1 MTRQQIADC
10 LGKHIVKVN
19 NAFQAAIKEHP
30 ELDIEDKTFNATLGI
45 GKDYT
50 LEQILIAMSYFR
62 DGNGLTELEKA
73 MLEDEFTMRPAPK
86 AKAIGISGTEEFLER
101 LKNRK
106 KLKCCAT
113 CAYCIKSSVRNN
125 KPTLKPYCNLWDKF
139 LHIIKADPY
148 KDHCRS
154 WEYSNKEP
162 LIFYAADSPTN
173 IDIYGNVKNEVMGF
187 DVSCF
192 GKKSDGEV
200 KLVTDVG
207 LDVPK
212 IDN

>member
-1 MTRQQIADC
+1 MTRKQIADV
-10 LGKHIVKVN
+10 LDEHIEKIN
-19 NAFQAAIKEHP
+19 KAFTDAMKEYP
-30 ELDIEDKTFNATLGI
+30 ELNIDDKTFNRTLGL
-45 GKDYT
+45 GRDYT
-50 LEQILIAMSYFR
+50 LEQVLLAMSYYK
-62 DGNGLTELEKA
+62 DGKGMTSFEKS
-73 MLEDEFTMRPAPK
+73 MIEDEFSMRPAPVAK
-86 AKAIGISGTEEFLER
+86 AKGIPGTEEFLER

-162 LIFYAADSPTN
+162 LIFYTADSPTN
-173 IDIYGNVKNEVMGF
+173 VDIYGNVRNEVMGY
-187 DVSCF
+187 DVGNF
-192 GKKSDGEV
+192 KKESESKV
-200 KLVTDVG
+200 RLVTDVG
-207 LDVPK
+207 LDEN
-212 IDN
+212 IED